1 MNFLQLAQRLSVECG
16 ASGNGPTSTVGQTG
30 MNAKLVN
37 WIQSAWLEIQG
48 VHDNWGWMRE
58 PFAFNTV
65 ANVGDYNP
73 LEVTNINT
81 GAPITDLRYWWK
93 DTFRCQRVS
102 IGVQDEMWLVEWEY
116 QVLRNTYRFNLQV
129 AGRPVVFGIKPN
141 GKEVML
147 GQVPDDI
154 YKISG
159 EYQTVPAEL
168 VGDTA
173 VPGIPNTA
181 LHMLIVYKAMTF
193 YGMFEA
199 APEVVQ
205 RGNTEYSRL
214 LNQLEREQ
222 LPEIYLG
229 NPLA

>member
-16 ASGNGPTSTVGQTG
+16 VSGTGPTSTVNQTG

-65 ANVGDYNP
+65 AGTGDYLP
-73 LEVTNINT
+73 ADTTNTLT
-81 GAPITDLRYWWK
+81 GDLLTDLRYWHK
-93 DTFRCQRVS
+93 ETFRCQKVS
-102 IGVQDEMWLVEWEY
+102 IGVQDEQWLVEWDY
-116 QVLRNTYRFNLQV
+116 QVFRNTYRFNLQTN
-129 AGRPVVFGIKPN
+129 GRPVVFAVKPN
-141 GKEVML
+141 GKAIML
-147 GQVPDDI
+147 GQIPDDV
-154 YKISG
+154 YSVTG
-159 EYQTVPAEL
+159 EYQYKPREMSGNTAE
-168 VGDTA
+168 
-173 VPGIPNTA
+173 PEMPNDA
-181 LHMLIVYKAMTF
+181 LHMLIVYKAMQF

-199 APEVVQ
+199 APEVLG

-214 LNQLEREQ
+214 ISQLEREQ
-222 LPEIYLG
+222 LPEISLG